1 MESSLGRLRVRT
13 GDPGFAQLLSF
24 SVIVLTPAAT
34 LGLNENS
41 SWFYNKAKT
50 QSENAQKILYRIK
63 RALSRSNREMRII
76 EMGL

>member
-34 LGLNENS
+34 LALNENS
-41 SWFYNKAKT
+41 SSFYNKAKT
-50 QSENAQKILYRIK
+50 PSENAQKICTVLK
-63 RALSRSNREMRII
+63 GPKVEAI
-76 EMGL
+76 ER